1 MENYIHDKDWLTS
14 SLIENNTR
22 ERWYIYDTE
31 SYTKNFVAERLK
43 AETVNNL
50 LFLKANRKL
59 WNVLFVLAIAIWN
72 EHGDG
77 GDPEDINACV
87 EED

>member
-1 MENYIHDKDWLTS
+1 MLY
-14 SLIENNTR
+14 
-22 ERWYIYDTE
+22 
-31 SYTKNFVAERLK
+31 FVAERLK

-59 WNVLFVLAIAIWN
+59 WNVLFVPAIWN
-72 EHGDG
+72 EYGDG
-77 GDPEDINACV
+77 GDSEDINAFV

>member
-1 MENYIHDKDWLTS
+1 MLY
-14 SLIENNTR
+14 
-22 ERWYIYDTE
+22 
-31 SYTKNFVAERLK
+31 FVAERLN

-59 WNVLFVLAIAIWN
+59 WNVLFVLAIWN

-77 GDPEDINACV
+77 GDSEDINAFV